1 MAFVASPVCVAF
13 VFFWWPVWVL
23 ELVWL
28 FVASVICSFRD
39 FLVSG
44 SCGFCFW
51 FYLGFADAEEYPISW
66 CFSRCQF
73 LCFVACCVTCGR
85 DTEGRQ

>member
-44 SCGFCFW
+44 SCGFWFW
-51 FYLGFADAEEYPISW
+51 FYLGFADAEEYLIPC
-66 CFSRCQF
+66 CFSTLPNFMFCGL
-73 LCFVACCVTCGR
+73 LCDMWKR
-85 DTEGRQ
+85 Y